1 MTPFA
6 QSILANARRE
16 ATATQQQPDALL
28 AEWLAA
34 VLLDTAGVI
43 DGVCPGFLRRP
54 PRHEVREPK
63 VQRPVVDVIAAPMQ
77 QRPATSAAGVDEVG
91 V

>member
-1 MTPFA
+1 MTFA
-6 QSILANARRE
+6 QSILADARRE
-16 ATATQQQPDALL
+16 ATATLQQPDALL

-34 VLLDTAGVI
+34 VLLDTGAVI

-54 PRHEVREPK
+54 PRHEVRAAK
-63 VQRPVVDVIAAPMQ
+63 VQRPVVDVIAAPTP